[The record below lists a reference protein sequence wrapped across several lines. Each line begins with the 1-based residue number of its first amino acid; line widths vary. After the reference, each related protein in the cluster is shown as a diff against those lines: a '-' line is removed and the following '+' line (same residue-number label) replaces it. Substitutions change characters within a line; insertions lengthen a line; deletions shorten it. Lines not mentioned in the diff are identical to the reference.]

1 MRTTTAHRLLRQQ
14 SFLAVVIAAALAC
27 GTQAAGAQMLA
38 IDLVDTPAAG
48 SSLNARGDVVGAK
61 SVWPCGDPFRCAP
74 QTVPSVWTRQGRFS
88 LPTQAGL
95 YAAPAALAPN
105 GVVVGSLTDY
115 ASTSKAVIWQRVG
128 GAYVIT
134 ELGTLPNLL
143 QSAASGLDAQGHVV
157 GYSTTPFVGTRPF
170 SWTAAGGMVDL
181 TLSGFPADR
190 PWDVSPGGRVVS
202 DGYTYLLNDPRSVRP
217 LPAPPAGYYNPV
229 GQGMRLNDNGDLAA
243 FLATTSSQ
251 PRYLFHRYSAAAG
264 QWQLL
269 SGIAHSPSTTIWG
282 IGSID
287 PNATITGTV
296 GGSAV
301 IAEGPGGS
309 AQSLLPRLSPAYAAV
324 TLDRAQA
331 HNASGVILAH
341 AGIGRSNRLVK
352 LVPIAACSGACLRV
366 SALDITGKFIPDPN
380 APGSCTKA
388 ARDRVATVVH
398 VTDAGGA
405 PQPGVKVR
413 ARYMDNYALSH
424 TVGGTTAADGSVTLR
439 HEGPACVGTI
449 SLLVEA
455 LKRAGW
461 QFDRGAGVLT
471 AEVIPLP

>member
-1 MRTTTAHRLLRQQ
+1 MRTTAHRLPRRHRT
-14 SFLAVVIAAALAC
+14 LAVVIAAALAC
-27 GTQAAGAQMLA
+27 GAQAADARMLA
-38 IDLVDTPAAG
+38 IDLVDTPAMG
-48 SSLNARGDVVGAK
+48 SALNARGDVVGAK

-74 QTVPSVWTRQGRFS
+74 QSVPSVWTRQGRFS
-88 LPTQAGL
+88 LPAQAGL
-95 YAAPAALAPN
+95 YAAPAALAPD

-134 ELGTLPNLL
+134 ELGTLPNFL
-143 QSAASGLDAQGHVV
+143 QSAASGLDAQGRVV

-170 SWTAAGGMVDL
+170 SWTAAGGMVDQK
-181 TLSGFPADR
+181 LSGIPPHP
-190 PWDVSPGGRVVS
+190 PWDLSPGGRVVS
-202 DGYTYLLNDPRSVRP
+202 HCNTNLLNDPGSVRP
-217 LPAPPAGYYNPV
+217 LPAAPAGYYNPV
-229 GQGMRLNDNGDLAA
+229 GQGMRINDRGDLAA
-243 FLATTSSQ
+243 FLGTTNSR

-269 SGIAHSPSTTIWG
+269 SAFAHSPSTSIWG

-301 IAEGPGGS
+301 IAEGPDGS
-309 AQSLLPRLSPAYAAV
+309 AQSLLGRLSPAYAAV

-331 HNASGVILAH
+331 HNANGVILAH

-352 LVPIAACSGACLRV
+352 LVPIATCAGACLRV

-380 APGSCTKA
+380 APGSCTPV
-388 ARDRVATVVH
+388 ARNRVFTVVH
-398 VTDAGGA
+398 VADAAGA
-405 PQPGVKVR
+405 PQPGVKVQ

-424 TVGGTTAADGSVTLR
+424 AVGGTTAADGTLILR

-455 LKRAGW
+455 LKRPGW